1 VRFFPAGV
9 RLAGVLSIISIVAA
23 CTESLDTNV
32 GCPDLC
38 SNQSGG
44 IQTITID
51 PVVLDTTVSAL
62 AGQGTENSMLIATR
76 GDTVDSRA
84 VIRFD
89 SIPARYT
96 KLTVDTATTAI
107 TTVDSARIRFRIDTT
122 GAKFPGPVT
131 IEAYDVNTDAPDSLI
146 SAVAALFTPDRLITS
161 KTFAKD
167 SLKDTVTIELPP
179 SAILSRLGQRLRI
192 GLRATSPAGSV
203 QFRIWAVESGLAEQ
217 LYFRAEPDTLVKPIQ
232 LTAYSKTPANQPA
245 IATSLSDYTVLVK
258 GPAPAPPGALDV
270 GGLPARR
277 VYMRFNVPA
286 FIADT
291 AEIIRASLLMT
302 QRPDRTLDPKDTV
315 RIVAHISLATVAV
328 TDLTRAAQ
336 ITAQTS
342 LDTVKVAP
350 GDSGVKQLEVAQIIS
365 LWRTQKADQTPRAIV
380 LVSGTEG
387 QAPLRAIFFSMEAA
401 PELRP
406 RLRISYSTRKTSG
419 LP

>member
-1 VRFFPAGV
+1 MRFIPAGV

-44 IQTITID
+44 IETITID

-62 AGQGTENSMLIATR
+62 AGQGTENSMLVATR

-89 SIPARYT
+89 SISARYQ
-96 KLTVDTATTAI
+96 KLVADTATTAI

-131 IEAYDVNTDAPDSLI
+131 IEAYDVNTDAADSLTD
-146 SAVAALFTPDRLITS
+146 AVAALFTPARLITS
-161 KTFAKD
+161 KTFNKD
-167 SLKDTVTIELPP
+167 SLKDTVIIELPP

-232 LTAYSKTPANQPA
+232 LVPYSKTPANQVS
-245 IATSLSDYTVLVK
+245 IASSLSDYTVLVK
-258 GPAPAPPGALDV
+258 GPLAPPPGSLDV

-286 FIADT
+286 FISDT
-291 AEIIRASLLMT
+291 AQIIRASLLLT
-302 QRPDRTLDPKDTV
+302 QIPDRTVDPKDTL
-315 RIVAHISLATVAV
+315 RIIAHVSLATKAV
-328 TDLTRAAQ
+328 TDVARAAQ

-342 LDTVKVAP
+342 LDTLRVAP
-350 GDSGVKQLEVAQIIS
+350 ADSGVKLLEVAQIIG
-365 LWRTQKADQTPRAIV
+365 LWRTQKADLTPRAMV
-380 LVSGTEG
+380 LISGTEG
-387 QAPLRAIFFSMEAA
+387 QAPVRAVFFSIEAA

-406 RLRISYSTRKTSG
+406 RLRISYSTRKTNG